1 MDLQVYFNCLYSA
14 ILKIDD
20 CITGLELSF
29 LGVDIDLGVLLG
41 CACMTA
47 IINAIVSPTK
57 EEYDEL

>member
-1 MDLQVYFNCLYSA
+1 MDLQVYFDCLYSA

-20 CITGLELSF
+20 CIVGLNLSF
-29 LGVDIDLGVLLG
+29 LGVDIDLGVILG

-47 IINAIVSPTK
+47 IINAIVSPSK

>member
-14 ILKIDD
+14 IVKIDD
-20 CITGLELSF
+20 CISGLELSF

-47 IINAIVSPTK
+47 IINAP
-57 EEYDEL
+57 

>member
-14 ILKIDD
+14 IVKIDD
-20 CITGLELSF
+20 CITGLELEF

-41 CACMTA
+41 ATCMTA
-47 IINAIVSPTK
+47 IINAIVSPSK

>member
-14 ILKIDD
+14 IVKIDD
-20 CITGLELSF
+20 CISGLELSF

-41 CACMTA
+41 AACMTA